1 MYEEPNRQQAPT
13 HGPKTPGERFYD
25 ITNFAISNI
34 CIIAATAA
42 IAYVAAHGKDKYGPV
57 PNYLKKI
64 MQPINRL
71 RGPWAEKAEET
82 AAALKNHMPGITPWD
97 SRKADFKAIFG
108 GSLTGAVILWW
119 GGTVFSPAMKA
130 MEDNREKIANS
141 YNERFASKKDVEQAH
156 ENLKD
161 EPKQNWGDILKGRMM
176 AFVFAF
182 TAFSSAC
189 FLLGR
194 IKHPTNQGHYP
205 LHFDWYEDKVG
216 RLVAGL
222 SKDGKTIAETP
233 MHIELTDA
241 QKQNSFHRVGK
252 ILALDIYATAMAVL
266 VWNLFSR
273 GSAHKRQAA
282 KQAPPP
288 DASLRQATQTA
299 GHAPDPDR
307 PSTSVNQVECHQSSV
322 ATSPTLQHTATMAL

>member
-1 MYEEPNRQQAPT
+1 MHEAPNRQQAPT
-13 HGPKTPGERFYD
+13 QGPKTPGERFYD
-25 ITNFAISNI
+25 ITNFAISNT
-34 CIIAATAA
+34 CIAAATAA
-42 IAYVAAHGKDKYGPV
+42 IAYVAAYGKDKYGPI

-64 MQPINRL
+64 MEPINRL

-82 AAALKNHMPGITPWD
+82 AMALKNRMPGITQWD

-119 GGTVFSPAMKA
+119 GGTIFAPVMKL
-130 MEDNREKIANS
+130 MEDNREKIANW
-141 YNERFASKKDVEQAH
+141 YNGAFASKKDVEQAH

-161 EPKQNWGDILKGRMM
+161 EPKQNWLDLLKGRMA

-182 TAFSSAC
+182 SAFSSAC

-194 IKHPTNQGHYP
+194 VKHPTNLGHYP
-205 LHFDWYEDKVG
+205 LRFDWYEDKIG

-222 SKDGKTIAETP
+222 SKDGEAIAKTP

-252 ILALDIYATAMAVL
+252 ILALDVYATAIGVV
-266 VWNLFSR
+266 VWNFFSR
-273 GSAHKRQAA
+273 GSARKRQAN
-282 KQAPPP
+282 QAQPP
-288 DASLRQATQTA
+288 DASMRHATQTVDR
-299 GHAPDPDR
+299 APDPDR
-307 PSTSVNQVECHQSSV
+307 PGTSVTQVESLQSRVDS
-322 ATSPTLQHTATMAL
+322 APALQHTPAMAL